1 MTDYYDIL
9 GVSYDSSFQE
19 IKKSFRSRAKRIHP
33 DVEKHGSDEEI
44 KLLLTA
50 YAVLSDSRRRKEYDR
65 VRIARPEEGF
75 NYRDFLKERKEDPES
90 LSKLIF
96 HDLLFNQEEEAL
108 ILFEELFYKK
118 NCALEDY
125 MDREDF
131 MDCTFLLAEEYEN
144 HREYVKAFNLLK
156 KITHFEF
163 EKPYFRHFMEEVA
176 DRFKHIT
183 CTKMSKTLSTV
194 EQMYYLREVLK
205 LNLSKKINDKL
216 SRKINQ
222 LYGKPGKN

>member
-1 MTDYYDIL
+1 MADYYDIL
-9 GVSYDSSFQE
+9 GISCDSSSQE
-19 IKKSFRSRAKRIHP
+19 IKKSFRSRVKRIHP
-33 DVEKHGSDEEI
+33 DVGKNVSDEGI

-50 YAVLSDSRRRKEYDR
+50 YAVLSDPIKRKEYDR
-65 VRIARPEEGF
+65 VRIVRPDEGF
-75 NYRDFLKERKEDPES
+75 NYRDFLKERKEDPEI

-108 ILFEELFYKK
+108 VLFEELFYTK

-125 MDREDF
+125 MNREDF
-131 MDCTFLLAEEYEN
+131 MDCSFLLAEEYEN
-144 HREYVKAFNLLK
+144 HREYVKAFELLK
-156 KITHFEF
+156 KITLFEF

-183 CTKMSKTLSTV
+183 CTKMSKTLSTA
-194 EQMYYLREVLK
+194 EQMYYLREALE
-205 LNLSKKINDKL
+205 LNLSKKINDHL

-222 LYGKPGKN
+222 LYGKLGKN